1 MPVAITLTH
10 THRCTSSPFTPFPLM
25 IFNAHSKKRK
35 KEKGQNTQTLGLS
48 LPTTLSPFQHVFIS
62 VMSHTNTQR
71 PLPDLDAPTQPL
83 SSSFQSYA
91 HSMQNTSAHTHFP
104 ASDDSGLSS
113 QMLCIFFST
122 YTDRH
127 TPLRTVLV
135 FSEHMYCRAE
145 FMLNSGSLQHGIL
158 KLSHTCLLRK
168 NQKRNPCLFFGYI
181 LNNRHFS
188 PRQKMTSGCV
198 LAQLLPLERF
208 VYHHKSVCFIATLLT
223 ARRYYSCCNQLYR

>member
-1 MPVAITLTH
+1 MKDSEIMEKINVTINAWRVVLFLCCTRSMCSLWGCSVCLWPSHSLTH
-10 THRCTSSPFTPFPLM
+10 THRCTSSPFTPFPRM
-25 IFNAHSKKRK
+25 IFNAHSKKKK

-122 YTDRH
+122 
-127 TPLRTVLV
+127 
-135 FSEHMYCRAE
+135 
-145 FMLNSGSLQHGIL
+145 
-158 KLSHTCLLRK
+158 
-168 NQKRNPCLFFGYI
+168 
-181 LNNRHFS
+181 
-188 PRQKMTSGCV
+188 
-198 LAQLLPLERF
+198 
-208 VYHHKSVCFIATLLT
+208 
-223 ARRYYSCCNQLYR
+223 

>member
-1 MPVAITLTH
+1 MKDSEIMEEKINVTINAWRVVLFLCCTRSMCSLWGCSVCLWPSHSLPH
-10 THRCTSSPFTPFPLM
+10 TDAQAVPSLHFPQWFLM
-25 IFNAHSKKRK
+25 HTQKKKK

-122 YTDRH
+122 
-127 TPLRTVLV
+127 
-135 FSEHMYCRAE
+135 
-145 FMLNSGSLQHGIL
+145 
-158 KLSHTCLLRK
+158 
-168 NQKRNPCLFFGYI
+168 
-181 LNNRHFS
+181 
-188 PRQKMTSGCV
+188 
-198 LAQLLPLERF
+198 
-208 VYHHKSVCFIATLLT
+208 
-223 ARRYYSCCNQLYR
+223 

>member
-1 MPVAITLTH
+1 MHGGSSFSSAVLDQCVHYEAAQYACGHHTHSLTH
-10 THRCTSSPFTPFPLM
+10 TDAQAVPSLHFPEWFLM
-25 IFNAHSKKRK
+25 HTQKKEK

-122 YTDRH
+122 YTHRQTH
-127 TPLRTVLV
+127 T
-135 FSEHMYCRAE
+135 FE
-145 FMLNSGSLQHGIL
+145 NSIS
-158 KLSHTCLLRK
+158 
-168 NQKRNPCLFFGYI
+168 F
-181 LNNRHFS
+181 
-188 PRQKMTSGCV
+188 
-198 LAQLLPLERF
+198 
-208 VYHHKSVCFIATLLT
+208 
-223 ARRYYSCCNQLYR
+223 